1 MSAPSTA
8 ANAQPESRGPRPGQF
23 GLRLPRFLTSESALP
38 WVAPLAVFF
47 LVFALF
53 PLLYNVWLSFH
64 EYSAISR
71 ALEPVGWANW
81 GRLVTEARTANAV
94 VVTLVYMGICLSV
107 QLVLGLAIALLLDS
121 DDRGYGTLRALIA
134 LPLVVPPAITALL
147 FLFMEDPQFGILSYV
162 FDQLGLIPRD
172 QPILSS
178 SDTALFGVIL
188 ADVWQWTPFMVLI
201 FLAGLRAL
209 PREPFEAAAIDGA
222 SRLQVFWRIT
232 LPMLS
237 KVMAVAILVR
247 GIDLFRFSFAYI
259 YTMTSGGPGTVT
271 ETIIFYAWKQT
282 FTFIKWGYGATL
294 SLLTL
299 IALIVICNLFIYFAR
314 VRW

>member
-1 MSAPSTA
+1 
-8 ANAQPESRGPRPGQF
+8 
-23 GLRLPRFLTSESALP
+23 
-38 WVAPLAVFF
+38 
-47 LVFALF
+47 
-53 PLLYNVWLSFH
+53 
-64 EYSAISR
+64 
-71 ALEPVGWANW
+71 
-81 GRLVTEARTANAV
+81 
-94 VVTLVYMGICLSV
+94 
-107 QLVLGLAIALLLDS
+107 
-121 DDRGYGTLRALIA
+121 
-134 LPLVVPPAITALL
+134 
-147 FLFMEDPQFGILSYV
+147 
-162 FDQLGLIPRD
+162 
-172 QPILSS
+172 
-178 SDTALFGVIL
+178 
-188 ADVWQWTPFMVLI
+188 MVLI

-222 SRLQVFWRIT
+222 SRVQIFWRIT

-271 ETIIFYAWKQT
+271 ETIIYYAWKQT

-299 IALIVICNLFIYFAR
+299 IALILICNLFIYFAR